1 MSSMTPSASPSPC
14 SCLARFAEGTCATAQ
29 PVCDVVV
36 IGGGPAGAATAA
48 LLAEQG
54 HKVLILEREK
64 LPRFHI
70 GESLIPETYWSL
82 KRLGLLEEMK
92 KSAYPRKYS
101 VQFVTE
107 SGKESTPFYF
117 DEHNPHE
124 CSITWQVVRSEM
136 DKILLDNAQRKGAI
150 VKTDAQVVDILWEG
164 EGADRCAVG
173 VTVKCDTGA
182 YVSTHEVRAK
192 IVVDATGQTAFIAN
206 RLGLKRSDPRLKKA
220 TVWNYFKRAHR
231 DPGKDEGATLIIQS
245 KEKKSWF
252 WYIPLPDDIV
262 SVGVT
267 GDLSYMFA
275 KGRGTAEEIFWQE
288 AERAPGVKWRI
299 EKGEPISE
307 YRTTKD
313 FSYQTTQAA
322 GNGWVLVGDAFGF
335 IDPVY
340 SSGVFLALKSGEFA
354 ADAIHE
360 ALLLKDYSATR
371 LGSWQAKH
379 RSGIDLFRK
388 LVYAFYSP
396 EFSIGGFMK
405 EHMELKNHLVDIL
418 IGNVYKPGIEELFQ
432 VMGPVQPELVE
443 EREKAMVMAGS

>member
-1 MSSMTPSASPSPC
+1 MSSPC
-14 SCLARFAEGTCATAQ
+14 SCLAKFSTGTCPAAR
-29 PVCDVVV
+29 PECDVVV
-36 IGGGPAGAATAA
+36 IGGGPAGSTTAA

-54 HKVLILEREK
+54 HQVLILERER

-70 GESLIPETYWSL
+70 GESLIPETYWTL
-82 KRLGLLEEMK
+82 KRLGVLDQMK
-92 KSAYPRKYS
+92 RSAYPRKHS

-107 SGKESTPFYF
+107 SGKDSTPFYF

-124 CSITWQVVRSEM
+124 SSITWQVVRSEM
-136 DKILLDNAQRKGAI
+136 DKLLLDNAQSKGAL
-150 VKTDAQVVDILWEG
+150 VKTDAQVLDILWDTPAS
-164 EGADRCAVG
+164 GADDEAPRKAVG
-173 VTVKCDTGA
+173 VKVKCDTGA
-182 YVSTHEVRAK
+182 YSSTHEIRAK
-192 IVVDATGQTAFIAN
+192 VVVDATGQSAFIAN
-206 RLGLKRSDPRLKKA
+206 RLGLRRPDPRLKKA
-220 TVWNYFKRAHR
+220 SIWNYFKGAHR

-252 WYIPLPDDIV
+252 WYIPLPDNIV

-267 GDLSYMFA
+267 GDLSYMLA
-275 KGRGTAEEIFWQE
+275 KGRGTPEEIFWQE

-299 EKGEPISE
+299 DIGEAISD

-322 GNGWVLVGDAFGF
+322 GDGWVLVGDAFGF

-340 SSGVFLALKSGEFA
+340 SSGFFLALKSGEFA

-360 ALLLKDYSATR
+360 GLSLNDVSAAR

-396 EFSIGGFMK
+396 DFSIGGFMK
-405 EHMELKNHLVDIL
+405 EHMELKNHLIDIL
-418 IGNVYKPGIEELFQ
+418 IGNVYKPGTEELFET
-432 VMGPVQPELVE
+432 MGPVAPPLVAE
-443 EREKAMVMAGS
+443 QERLLVGV

>member
-1 MSSMTPSASPSPC
+1 MSSTSPSAC
-14 SCLARFAEGTCATAQ
+14 SCLARFANGACAAARPT
-29 PVCDVVV
+29 CDVVV
-36 IGGGPAGAATAA
+36 IGGGPAGSATAA

-54 HKVLILEREK
+54 HQVLVLEREK

-82 KRLGLLEEMK
+82 KRLGLLDELK

-124 CSITWQVVRSEM
+124 CSMTWQVVRSEL

-150 VKTDAQVVDILWEG
+150 VKTDAQVIDMIWEG
-164 EGADRCAVG
+164 EGDDRRAAG
-173 VTVKCDTGA
+173 VIVKCDTGA
-182 YVSTHEVRAK
+182 YTSTHEIRAK
-192 IVVDATGQTAFIAN
+192 VVVDATGQTAFIAN

-220 TVWNYFKRAHR
+220 TVWNYFKGAHR

-267 GDLSYMFA
+267 GDLSYIFS

-299 EKGEPISE
+299 EKGEAISE

-360 ALLLKDYSATR
+360 ALSLNDLSATR

-396 EFSIGGFMK
+396 EFSIGSFMK

-432 VMGPVQPELVE
+432 KMGPIQPPLVE
-443 EREKAMVMAGS
+443 EREKSLAMAGV